1 MINSLNVLKRMV
13 LQLHLLYLHKK
24 NDVLIMQDVGFFF
37 IIAGFLP
44 VEVADIVK
52 QRARE
57 LRARDASE
65 NSTADTGTAVA
76 RCFAVFVSASTQVI
90 FIRVHN
96 QSTTPE
102 FRGLDTL

>member
-1 MINSLNVLKRMV
+1 MINSLHVLKRMV

-57 LRARDASE
+57 LGARGAPE
-65 NSTADTGTAVA
+65 NSTANAGTTVT

-90 FIRVHN
+90 FIRVDD
-96 QSTTPE
+96 QSTAPE